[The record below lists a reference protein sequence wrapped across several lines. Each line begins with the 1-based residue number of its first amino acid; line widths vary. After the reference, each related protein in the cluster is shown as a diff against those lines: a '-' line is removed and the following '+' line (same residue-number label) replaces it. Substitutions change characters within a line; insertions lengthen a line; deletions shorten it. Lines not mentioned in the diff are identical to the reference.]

1 MTPKEIFAQ
10 NLNRMLNK
18 YGKSQADIVA
28 YMNTTASTVSD
39 WCNGKKYPRVDKV
52 QKLADYFGILKSDLT
67 EEYKPVET
75 PKDVKK
81 ERLIKNYELLNDEG
95 KEDLLDYSDML
106 ASNPRKLKEN
116 SQTVQGLKNA

>member
-116 SQTVQGLKNA
+116 NQIVQGLKNA

>member
-116 SQTVQGLKNA
+116 NQIIQGLKNA

>member
-106 ASNPRKLKEN
+106 ASNPRKLKEDN
-116 SQTVQGLKNA
+116 QIIQGLKNA